1 MSRLSKGAKQMRLK
15 IQLLK
20 MTRKSCESISISG
33 EVRKKTNTEMTS
45 KSTLKVKTMDNCRS
59 VMQSACTESLKDI
72 T

>member
-33 EVRKKTNTEMTS
+33 EVRKKTNTEITS
-45 KSTLKVKTMDNCRS
+45 KSTPEVKTMDNCRS
-59 VMQSACTESLKDI
+59 VMQSVCAESIKDI

>member
-1 MSRLSKGAKQMRLK
+1 
-15 IQLLK
+15 

-33 EVRKKTNTEMTS
+33 EVRKKTNTEITS

-59 VMQSACTESLKDI
+59 VMQSACTESIKDI